1 MPSRERA
8 ITAHDVRRFVDERCF
23 APSSREGHVGVEV
36 EWLPVDLGDP
46 DRSLPPGPLP
56 GLASVADLGA
66 MPAGS
71 LLTLEP
77 GGQVELSSPPLRGIG
92 PACAALA
99 ADAAALTHD
108 LAEHGVGLVGIGC
121 DPRPEP
127 DRRIHGPRYDAMEAY
142 FDTEW
147 AAGRTMMR
155 ATAAVQVNVDLG
167 PDAATAQARWQ
178 RAHDLGPTL
187 AGAFANSPLGTGAWP
202 SGWRSRRL
210 AVWSDLDAGR
220 TVAAANGGPDC
231 CTEWADYA
239 LGARVMLIRRDER
252 DFVPLSRPLT
262 FAEWVDD
269 GHELGYPTLADLEY
283 HLTTLFP
290 PVRPRG
296 WLELRMI
303 DALPDPWWRVAVAV
317 AVTLVADDDAAATC
331 AGAIEPTRDMW
342 RDAARHGLDHP
353 DLARSARVCFEATL
367 DALSRLGSD
376 ATTIAAVAAF
386 HERYSA
392 RGRCPADDR
401 LAEWAEH
408 GTLLPDADRF
418 LELSWA

>member
-1 MPSRERA
+1 MPSRERTL
-8 ITAHDVRRFVDERCF
+8 TADDVHRFVDDSCF
-23 APSSREGHVGVEV
+23 APASAESRVGVEV
-36 EWLPVDLGDP
+36 EWLPVDLAHP
-46 DRSLPPGPLP
+46 DEPLP
-56 GLASVADLGA
+56 SGPIPALEALTGIDT

-99 ADAAALTHD
+99 ADAATLTRA
-108 LAEHGVGLVGIGC
+108 LAEAGVGLVGIGF

-127 DRRIHGPRYDAMEAY
+127 PRRIYGPRYDAMEAY
-142 FDTEW
+142 FDSQC

-167 PDAATAQARWQ
+167 CDSATAETRWR

-187 AGAFANSPLGTGAWP
+187 AGAFANSPIGAGAWP
-202 SGWRSRRL
+202 SGWRSRRQ
-210 AVWSDLDAGR
+210 AVWSDIDACR
-220 TVAAANGGPDC
+220 TEAVAGGHADC
-231 CTEWADYA
+231 RDEWADYA
-239 LGARVMLIRRDER
+239 LGAHVMLIQRNER
-252 DFVPLSRPLT
+252 TFVPLIAPPT
-262 FAEWVDD
+262 FAEWIEH
-269 GHELGYPTLADLEY
+269 GHELGFPTLPDLEY

-296 WLELRMI
+296 WLELRMV

-317 AVTLVADDDAAATC
+317 AVTLVADDDAAAAC
-331 AGAIEPTRDMW
+331 AAAVEPTRGMW
-342 RDAARHGLDHP
+342 REAARHGLDHP
-353 DLARSARVCFEATL
+353 QLADSARACFEATL

-376 ATTIAAVAAF
+376 AATVAAVAAF
-386 HERYSA
+386 HERYAA

-401 LAEWAEH
+401 LAEWAEN
-408 GTLLPDADRF
+408 GTLLPTSDRF
-418 LELSWA
+418 VELTWV